1 MDNILYV
8 SLQKRLNYAR
18 NFQKP
23 QIKEQ
28 SILKRLEMHNSIAKN
43 HRKILVV
50 PLKESFKSM
59 KLENFSEKKRTPQTF
74 TKMTTFNH

>member
-23 QIKEQ
+23 QIKGQ

-50 PLKESFKSM
+50 PLKESFKYM
-59 KLENFSEKKRTPQTF
+59 KLENFSEKKKDF
-74 TKMTTFNH
+74 TNFHKNDNF